1 MMQQPEECH
10 EAVVL
15 RYLGDAS
22 VVPDE
27 VFDLPSE
34 NQCPWE
40 DHDDVT
46 DEEEVEWRGSDEGAI
61 EMWPDMPAV
70 PQNVTIISSVGM
82 KDSPEG
88 PWVVSQLP
96 RVDSVVSI
104 HSSTAT
110 SDAGY
115 QEWVHMNP
123 EQEQVEQLCT
133 CTEGDFSEPKEKD
146 DGAEDSWDECAS
158 SGVVEIESIDTESSS
173 EDESWVVHDMDA
185 DVPMECLPVD

>member
-27 VFDLPSE
+27 VFDPSSE

-46 DEEEVEWRGSDEGAI
+46 DEEEVAWHGSDEGAI

-115 QEWVHMNP
+115 QESN
-123 EQEQVEQLCT
+123 
-133 CTEGDFSEPKEKD
+133 EKD

-173 EDESWVVHDMDA
+173 EDESWVMHDMDA
-185 DVPMECLPVD
+185 DVPMECLPAD